1 VLHFSHTVLIIT
13 QEVDMARAANDALH
27 RVFDT
32 RAQQEA
38 EQGGAPAA
46 ARSTLLSEVRP
57 HSVIKMLRGVVAK
70 ESSST
75 QWPKF
80 AIHDL

>member
-1 VLHFSHTVLIIT
+1 
-13 QEVDMARAANDALH
+13 MARAANDALH

-57 HSVIKMLRGVVAK
+57 HSVIKMCVVVK